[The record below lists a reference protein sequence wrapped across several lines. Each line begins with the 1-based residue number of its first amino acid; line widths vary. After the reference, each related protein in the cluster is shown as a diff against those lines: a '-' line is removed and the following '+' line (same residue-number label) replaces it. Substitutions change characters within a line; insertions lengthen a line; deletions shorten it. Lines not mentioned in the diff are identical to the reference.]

1 MGFLVII
8 FLELSLKPTNNCKTA
23 CWIKSIKIHILDAQ
37 NFQSFK
43 NQISNQSSGR
53 FGRSPTTNSQRTN
66 SRIESQSGSAQ
77 SSTEQGSRTG
87 STVTRSRNI
96 ESRESQ
102 NHNVE
107 ILTREIVLDSI
118 KKSFGVFPDAGNND
132 QKDQRAQTSHSSV
145 RKTQN
150 KVLVNP
156 GTKM

>member
-1 MGFLVII
+1 MLKI
-8 FLELSLKPTNNCKTA
+8 FNHLK
-23 CWIKSIKIHILDAQ
+23 IKYRIKVRVGSEKVQ
-37 NFQSFK
+37 
-43 NQISNQSSGR
+43 
-53 FGRSPTTNSQRTN
+53 PRTN

-77 SSTEQGSRTG
+77 SSIEQGSRAG

-107 ILTREIVLDSI
+107 ILTREMVLDSI

-132 QKDQRAQTSHSSV
+132 QKDQRAQTSHSSI
-145 RKTQN
+145 RNTQN
-150 KVLVNP
+150 KVLVNL

>member
-1 MGFLVII
+1 MLFLK
-8 FLELSLKPTNNCKTA
+8 LSLKPTNNCKTA
-23 CWIKSIKIHILDAQ
+23 CYIKSIKIHIVDAQ

-53 FGRSPTTNSQRTN
+53 FGKSPTTNSQRTN
-66 SRIESQSGSAQ
+66 SRIESESGSAQ
-77 SSTEQGSRTG
+77 SSIKQGSRTG

-107 ILTREIVLDSI
+107 ILTRELVLDSI
-118 KKSFGVFPDAGNND
+118 KKSFGVFSDAGNND

-145 RKTQN
+145 RNTQN
-150 KVLVNP
+150 KVFVNP

>member
-1 MGFLVII
+1 MKNR
-8 FLELSLKPTNNCKTA
+8 FLELSLKPTNNCKIA
-23 CWIKSIKIHILDAQ
+23 CRIKSIKIFILDAQ

-53 FGRSPTTNSQRTN
+53 FGSSPTTNTQRTN
-66 SRIESQSGSAQ
+66 SRIESKSGSSQ
-77 SSTEQGSRTG
+77 PSIEQGSRTG

-107 ILTREIVLDSI
+107 ILTREMVLDSI

-150 KVLVNP
+150 TVLANP